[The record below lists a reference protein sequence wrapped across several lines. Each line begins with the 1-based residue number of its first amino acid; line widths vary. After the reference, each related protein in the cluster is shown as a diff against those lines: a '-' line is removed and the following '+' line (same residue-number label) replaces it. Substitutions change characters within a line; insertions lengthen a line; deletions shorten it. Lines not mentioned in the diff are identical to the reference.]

1 VPGALPDCSEATET
15 VVTLLLYRELVQ
27 VARKILAQTIP
38 PLFQVCL
45 NRLLG
50 QRWTL
55 RYRKAVHNVLI
66 LGVLSVLQCV
76 QYVTIIALRSL
87 HHRLNGSLD
96 SRSRLS
102 NIIVSRAEGLD

>member
-1 VPGALPDCSEATET
+1 VPGALPACSEVTET

-55 RYRKAVHNVLI
+55 RYRKAVHSVLI
-66 LGVLSVLQCV
+66 LGVLSVLQSV
-76 QYVTIIALRSL
+76 QNVTVIALRSL

-96 SRSRLS
+96 FP
-102 NIIVSRAEGLD
+102 VSTLEHHCQQG